1 MAKSYKE
8 KEKERR
14 RAAIYKTATKVLC
27 NLGYEKASI
36 RNIAE
41 AMGMTKAGLYYY
53 FESKDELLHQILDS
67 YMNDLLEGIQE
78 IRERVSDPLS
88 FIQECIRFQV
98 NLYHQDPYRSKL
110 IIHDENCLSG
120 RYFRALKE
128 KQRTYL
134 SYWKEGLDKYCKQ
147 NGIETPHLTVDV
159 HFLVGMCNWIYQ
171 WYNTRGEIKPNVLAE
186 RIFNIFFHGFNNGGV
201 QLFEDKLDVLTS
213 TKPGS

>member
-1 MAKSYKE
+1 MAKTYRE

-14 RAAIYKTATKVLC
+14 RAAVYGTATRILC

-53 FESKDELLHQILDS
+53 FESKEELLYQILDS
-67 YMNDLLEGIQE
+67 YMDDLLAGIRDIHEQ
-78 IRERVSDPLS
+78 VSDPLS

-98 NLYHQDPYRSKL
+98 TLYCRDKYRSKL

-120 RYFRALKE
+120 KYYQALKE
-128 KQRTYL
+128 KQRIYL
-134 SYWKEGLDKYCKQ
+134 SYWQEALKNFCEQEGLGTA
-147 NGIETPHLTVDV
+147 NLSVDV

-171 WYNTRGEIKPNVLAE
+171 WYNEKGEMSPDELAK
-186 RIFNIFFHGFNNGGV
+186 RVFNIFFHGFRNSARGR
-201 QLFEDKLDVLTS
+201 EI
-213 TKPGS
+213 